1 MLLGLSF
8 HTHAHGNTRKMQ
20 KNPKIKQALKKFA
33 LALDKKLL

>member
-1 MLLGLSF
+1 MLLGF

-20 KNPKIKQALKKFA
+20 KIPKIKQALKKFA